1 MSEVKE
7 GYGFLKTLGIFV
19 ILGTVIYY
27 AAVKDWLN
35 SACQTDYKEIED
47 NNYFSFNKTSLRVA
61 YLTMLMTLKEFECTF
76 QIQWFIVNYFNKL
89 KIINTLF
96 HNSKNSRGNYIFFKL
111 VNSPFS
117 NNYSCHFL
125 INFLNVLI

>member
-35 SACQTDYKEIED
+35 SACQTDYKQIED
-47 NNYFSFNKTSLRVA
+47 NNYFSFN
-61 YLTMLMTLKEFECTF
+61 MN
-76 QIQWFIVNYFNKL
+76 FIE
-89 KIINTLF
+89 
-96 HNSKNSRGNYIFFKL
+96 SRL
-111 VNSPFS
+111 VNNGDDFER
-117 NNYSCHFL
+117 
-125 INFLNVLI
+125 I